1 MKKIFIFILSF
12 WALINQA
19 QNLPVS
25 TNTNHDS
32 HSQQGD
38 YHKDLDFKF
47 DSFIGTWIGNSNNK
61 IFTLML
67 EKTPQFYIDDL
78 NGKFH
83 YEDVV
88 FGKFQIATLNNII
101 LVPFTPITDLIHT
114 KIQSVGNGGM
124 LLNELNLLYSDVTRC
139 EITGRIKLIKNPS
152 NLNELT
158 YQYFYDEFLI
168 AADCPY
174 NSTNIF
180 QLPDG
185 QIQLVK
191 Q

>member
-1 MKKIFIFILSF
+1 MEKLVVFFFILFFSNSF
-12 WALINQA
+12 S
-19 QNLPVS
+19 QNPIVS
-25 TNTNHDS
+25 INTNHDS
-32 HSQQGD
+32 HSQQVD
-38 YHKDLDFKF
+38 YHIDLSYKF
-47 DSFIGTWIGNSNNK
+47 DGFIGTWVGNYGNK
-61 IFTLML
+61 IFTLVL
-67 EKTPQFYIDDL
+67 EKSPSFYINDL

-83 YEDVV
+83 YEDIV
-88 FGKFQIATLNNII
+88 FGKFQISDSSNII
-101 LVPFTPITDLIHT
+101 LVPFTPISDLIHT

-124 LLNELNLLYSDVTRC
+124 LSNELNLLYSDVTRC

-158 YQYFYDEFLI
+158 YQYFYDEFWI

-174 NSTNIF
+174 NSTTIF

-185 QIQLVK
+185 QLQLVK